1 MSLFKARDWWSAALG
16 EGEEFDQGCLCVG
29 DVDNSGT
36 GHDKVVVG
44 SYMGMLRIFSPNVN
58 KTSEGGPADALLLE
72 VQLKNAIIQVEVGKF
87 VSLGESRDAPRPLL
101 LMRIHNHPSYSI

>member
-1 MSLFKARDWWSAALG
+1 MPAPHKGKAMTVCLLLDVITPHVTSVTLFVYTLI
-16 EGEEFDQGCLCVG
+16 
-29 DVDNSGT
+29 
-36 GHDKVVVG
+36 DKVVVG

-87 VSLGESRDAPRPLL
+87 VS
-101 LMRIHNHPSYSI
+101 